1 MYIREDLLNKIKEI
15 FNIKEFTY
23 VGTGKH
29 FYNNNDMFIFD
40 CDDEIVAIEIKNPN
54 LFSIYKSKENFEC
67 PGYFYTV
74 TKRNFLLF
82 KDNETHL
89 RVDGE
94 TTTFPGKAFDFTSEL
109 VLLAMEKYWKT
120 PLEED
125 VFNA

>member
-40 CDDEIVAIEIKNPN
+40 CDDEIVAIEIKNTN

-82 KDNETHL
+82 KENETHL